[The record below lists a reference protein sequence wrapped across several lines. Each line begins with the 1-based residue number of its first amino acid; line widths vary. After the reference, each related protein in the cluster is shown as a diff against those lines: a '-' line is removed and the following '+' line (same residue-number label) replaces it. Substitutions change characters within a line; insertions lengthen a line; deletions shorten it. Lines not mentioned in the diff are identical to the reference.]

1 MIITNPELLVKPGKT
16 GFAKLLNNEKFTSRL
31 LAIVLDESHCISLWS
46 SFRPEFK
53 EIGRLQCLI
62 DKVTFHLTSATL
74 PRHILSDVLNSVDI
88 PQDKIFKI
96 HRSNAHPNIAI
107 VVREIQH
114 SISSF
119 RDLDFLVDSWAA
131 GGPRP
136 GKFLILFD
144 SISECVQAGRYLRSR
159 LPVEEKDFIKWH
171 HSGMTSEFRSEELE
185 ALKRN
190 EIIGFCATDTLGM
203 VSKY

>member
-1 MIITNPELLVKPGKT
+1 M
-16 GFAKLLNNEKFTSRL
+16 
-31 LAIVLDESHCISLWS
+31 
-46 SFRPEFK
+46 
-53 EIGRLQCLI
+53 
-62 DKVTFHLTSATL
+62 
-74 PRHILSDVLNSVDI
+74 
-88 PQDKIFKI
+88 
-96 HRSNAHPNIAI
+96 
-107 VVREIQH
+107 
-114 SISSF
+114 ISSF

-203 VSKY
+203 VSNYYHYFIGILAEDILYLTIREWISRISCLLVNGVSIV